1 MPCGG
6 IDKYKDVHPGDCFL
20 CGKPDA
26 THYCHEWDCMLH
38 ADCIVPFLETE
49 EGKIVIKHGH
59 RVTIWY
65 EDSTDSEVEK
75 V

>member
-1 MPCGG
+1 
-6 IDKYKDVHPGDCFL
+6 
-20 CGKPDA
+20 
-26 THYCHEWDCMLH
+26 MLH